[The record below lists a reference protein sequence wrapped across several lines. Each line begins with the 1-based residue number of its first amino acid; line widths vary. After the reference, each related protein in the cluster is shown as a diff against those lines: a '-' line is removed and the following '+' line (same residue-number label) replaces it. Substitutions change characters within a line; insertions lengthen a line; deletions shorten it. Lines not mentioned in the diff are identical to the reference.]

1 MNLHI
6 IVDFMHIYYKYFF
19 QNSEGKLSKL
29 SAPVN
34 WKGTVIEKD
43 TTMIY
48 YPLRDIEGIRKNLE
62 SLGHTVTM
70 SICFDSKSHR
80 KDEGT
85 ESANDYKAGRTH
97 ALTDIDHE
105 NIDFIQKLLDKAGH
119 NTYKIDGYEADDI
132 ANYLSKK
139 CMNNYDYT
147 VIYTND
153 KDLIVN
159 VNEKVGVM
167 RFKQYK
173 GYTQVDMSNYEV
185 YLEQE
190 FGVFIPYNALGL
202 YLSTVG
208 DNADNIKGIHKF
220 GKVAFKKLITKV
232 AASNDIDWKKCGDY
246 NELAKVLEYCGK
258 ELNEEQCK
266 QMVES
271 FAMVANLKLNS
282 ELVAE
287 PTKHSTQ
294 ELRESTY
301 SELAMLSLIP

>member
-19 QNSEGKLSKL
+19 QNREGKLTKL

-62 SLGHTVTM
+62 GLGHTVKM
-70 SICFDSKSHR
+70 SICFDCKSHR
-80 KDEGT
+80 KEEGT
-85 ESANDYKAGRTH
+85 ESANEYKSGRTH
-97 ALTDIDHE
+97 ALTETDHE
-105 NIDFIQKLLDKAGH
+105 NIAFIQKCLDKAGH
-119 NTYKIDGYEADDI
+119 NTYRIEGYEADDI
-132 ANYLSKK
+132 ANYLSKR
-139 CMNNYDYT
+139 YADDYEYT

-153 KDLIVN
+153 KDLLVN
-159 VNEKVGVM
+159 INSKVGVM

-173 GYTQVDMSNYEV
+173 GYTQVDMSNYEL

-246 NELAKVLEYCGK
+246 NELAKVLEYCAK
-258 ELNEEQCK
+258 ELTEEQCK

-271 FAMVANLKLNS
+271 FAMVANLKLND
-282 ELVAE
+282 ELVAK
-287 PTKHSTQ
+287 PDKVSTK
-294 ELRESTY
+294 ELRESAY
-301 SELAMLSLIP
+301 SEMNMISLIP